1 MHTDHNYNPDVL
13 SCIANLSSDEV
24 FTPPELVNQMLD
36 LLPPNLFNDKHTT
49 FLDPACK
56 SGVFLREIA
65 KRLDKGL
72 ESQIP
77 DIQKRINHIFTKQL
91 FGLAITE
98 LTALLSR
105 RSLYCSKNANGKYS
119 VCTKFNTDSGNIIYN
134 RIEHIWENG
143 RCKFCG
149 ANEQSYDRGAE
160 LESHAYSFIHTEI
173 PEELFKMKFDVIIGN
188 PPYQLSDEGG
198 EGYSAIPLYNLF
210 IEQSIKLQPRFVSMI
225 IPARWYSGGKGLDSF
240 RERMLTDKH
249 IMELHDFSETTDCFP
264 GLNIRGGV
272 CYFLWSAAHDGD
284 CKVYNHK
291 GLDVSVMER
300 PLLEDRLSIFIRYN
314 LAIGITRKVLKY
326 GEPTM
331 DAKVMPRNAF
341 GISSNFSRYSKVSD
355 KNYQILLY
363 RGDRST
369 RSLTDRMVFIKKE
382 DINKGLE
389 LKDKIKVLVSK
400 ASPGGDEYPHSIIT
414 KPIIARLN
422 SVCTETYL
430 VVAVC
435 NSQNEAR
442 HMVQYMSTKFF
453 RFMLALVKNT
463 QNISK
468 RCFQLVPQL
477 DMSQSW
483 TDVKLYKKYN
493 LSKEEI
499 DFIESMIRPME
510 LPDA

>member
-119 VCTKFNTDSGNIIYN
+119 VCTKFKTDSGNIIYN

-188 PPYQLSDEGG
+188 PPYQLSDGG
-198 EGYSAIPLYNLF
+198 GSNEISAKPIYNH
-210 IEQSIKLQPRFVSMI
+210 FVKQAKKMNPMHIVMI
-225 IPARWYSGGKGLDSF
+225 IPARWFAGGKGLDGF
-240 RERMLTDKH
+240 RRDMLSDKR
-249 IMELHDFSETTDCFP
+249 IRTLHDFPKSRECFP
-264 GLNIRGGV
+264 GVDIAGGV
-272 CYFLWSAAHDGD
+272 CYFHWDRDYIGE
-284 CKVYNHK
+284 CKLVTRI
-291 GLDVSVMER
+291 GETSLSDVRSLNEFDILIRDSVGV
-300 PLLEDRLSIFIRYN
+300 
-314 LAIGITRKVLKY
+314 GIIHKVLKMK
-326 GEPTM
+326 E
-331 DAKVMPRNAF
+331 KLFSEVVLSRNSF
-341 GISSNFSRYSKVSD
+341 GFSTSARGSKNYSAGSVKLISSQGQGFVGKNEVLKNIELVEKYKVSIGTL
-355 KNYQILLY
+355 NP
-363 RGDRST
+363 DRAGVNNASDGKMNVT
-369 RSLTDRMVFIKKE
+369 T
-382 DINKGLE
+382 
-389 LKDKIKVLVSK
+389 KVRVLGPNEIV
-400 ASPGGDEYPHSIIT
+400 
-414 KPIIARLN
+414 
-422 SVCTETYL
+422 TETYII
-430 VVAVC
+430 VGYFDTAD
-435 NSQNEAR
+435 EANNCA
-442 HMVQYMSTKFF
+442 QYIRTMFARYLISLTLSSMHIVKDNF
-453 RFMLALVKNT
+453 RFVPVQDFNIEWDDKMLFDKYG
-463 QNISK
+463 
-468 RCFQLVPQL
+468 L
-477 DMSQSW
+477 DQ
-483 TDVKLYKKYN
+483 
-493 LSKEEI
+493 EEI
-499 DFIESMIRPME
+499 EHIESMIRPME